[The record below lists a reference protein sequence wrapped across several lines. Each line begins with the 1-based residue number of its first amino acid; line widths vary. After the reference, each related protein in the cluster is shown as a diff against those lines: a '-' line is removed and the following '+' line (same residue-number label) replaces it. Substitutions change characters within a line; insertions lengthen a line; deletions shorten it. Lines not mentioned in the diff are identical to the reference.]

1 MIGLTVGWSSCQ
13 TPFGLHIFVS
23 VSIPQIFRQVQGLL
37 LDLQAGVLV
46 GHVRERRD
54 EIDGLFLFYLIERFE
69 AGADRRVAQVVQG
82 LRPGIA
88 LLVGSPH
95 RVEMLP
101 SEIPD
106 LLIRVFL
113 GDFL

>member
-1 MIGLTVGWSSCQ
+1 MMGRRSSA
-13 TPFGLHIFVS
+13 I
-23 VSIPQIFRQVQGLL
+23 
-37 LDLQAGVLV
+37 
-46 GHVRERRD
+46 
-54 EIDGLFLFYLIERFE
+54 IDPVGLFLFYLIERFE
-69 AGADRRVAQVVQG
+69 VAVDRRVAQVVQG

-95 RVEMLP
+95 RVEMQP
-101 SEIPD
+101 GAVPD